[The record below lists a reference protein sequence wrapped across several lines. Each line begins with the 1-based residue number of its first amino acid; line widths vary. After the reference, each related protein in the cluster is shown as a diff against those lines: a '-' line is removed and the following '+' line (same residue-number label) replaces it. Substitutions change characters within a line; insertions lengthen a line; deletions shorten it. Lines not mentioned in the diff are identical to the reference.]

1 MTLRKTRKREPLATA
16 ALVISILALVLA
28 LVGGSYAASR
38 HLGAATSKS
47 KPQRGPR
54 GPRGETGPAG
64 QPGAA
69 GERGVPG
76 LLGANGENVIART
89 VIPGNLHCETGGTK
103 FRFPDGT
110 TSFTC
115 NGAEGAR
122 GKEGPAWPPGGTLPV
137 GDSMTGTWVAGPSA
151 GETGRASISFP
162 IPLPSYVTAT
172 LPKCEVT
179 NLFGECLSRY
189 CPKSGTPYQGFL
201 CIYGISESDLKFVF
215 NPENNQPWEGG
226 TTGATMILGPG
237 SPSQGSWKVTAGTK
251 G

>member
-1 MTLRKTRKREPLATA
+1 M
-16 ALVISILALVLA
+16 LA
-28 LVGGSYAASR
+28 LVGGAYAASR
-38 HLGAATSKS
+38 YLGAAASKS
-47 KPQRGPR
+47 KPQIRRGPR

-122 GKEGPAWPPGGTLPV
+122 GKEGPAWPPNGTLPP
-137 GDSMTGTWVAGPSA
+137 GDVERGTWVAGPSD
-151 GETGRASISFP
+151 GETAQASISFP
-162 IPLPSYVTAT
+162 IPLPSYVTT
-172 LPKCEVT
+172 TTYKCEET
-179 NLFGECLSRY
+179 NLMGECISRY
-189 CPKSGTPYQGFL
+189 CPKRPNRGETPYEGFL
-201 CIYGISESDLKFVF
+201 CVYGLENFEHFLLSGALD
-215 NPENNQPWEGG
+215 PENNQPWEAG
-226 TTGATMILGPG
+226 TTGGIIIPKPG
-237 SPSQGSWKVTAGTK
+237 EELEGVWIVTAGTK